1 MQDETSV
8 GAASVEIDGT
18 EYTFAGELEREP
30 AIRAARAASPISF
43 DTRVNALDDR
53 SPYTVKSSES
63 YFADLYASSRGD
75 AGALDRLRIHGE
87 QRDLTSTDGAGG
99 DFVPP
104 QHLVTEWIEAVRG
117 SGPFIATLKDSGLPE
132 GGDVVNV
139 PRFNTGATVAAQQDG
154 GSVSETDPVTD
165 TIAANVITVAGF
177 VDTSVQVFERSVPGL
192 DSVLVQDLSRA
203 YTDKLD
209 SLAINGTGSSGQPEG
224 LVNADGGSAIS
235 YTDASP
241 TFGEL
246 ASKIQQA
253 VATVATARKLPPTH
267 LLLHPRRLAF
277 IAKELDTTNRP
288 MAVVEN
294 QGPTNAGAVLAGP
307 TAEGIGGTLAGL
319 TLVSDPNIVTT
330 SGAGTNEDTLFVYRP
345 DDIYWATN
353 GVPKLEVFRDSLS
366 STLQV
371 RIRAYGFSAFTAERR
386 PESFA
391 SITGTG
397 LAAWF

>member
-1 MQDETSV
+1 MQDQSAV
-8 GAASVEIDGT
+8 GAASVELDGV
-18 EYTFAGELEREP
+18 EYSFAGELEREP

-43 DTRVNALDDR
+43 DTRVDALEPR
-53 SPYTVKSSES
+53 SPYTPTSHES

-104 QHLVTEWIEAVRG
+104 THLVTEWIEAVRG
-117 SGPFIATLKDSGLPE
+117 SGPFLATLKDSGLVDH
-132 GGDVVNV
+132 GDVVNV
-139 PRFNTGATVAAQQDG
+139 PRFNTGASVAAQEDG
-154 GSVSETDPVTD
+154 GTVSETDPVTD
-165 TIAANVITVAGF
+165 TIAAKVVTCAGF
-177 VDTSVQVFERSVPGL
+177 VDVSVQAIERSIPGL
-192 DSVLVQDLSRA
+192 DQVIIQDLSRA

-330 SGAGTNEDTLFVYRP
+330 TGAGTNEDTLWIFRP
-345 DDIYWATN
+345 DDLYFATN
-353 GVPKLEVFRDSLS
+353 GVPKLEVFRDTLS
-366 STLQV
+366 ANLQV

-386 PESFA
+386 PESFC

>member
-1 MQDETSV
+1 MLQDQPV
-8 GAASVEIDGT
+8 GAASVEIDGQ

-30 AIRAARAASPISF
+30 AIRAARAASPINL
-43 DTRVNALDDR
+43 DTRVDVLGAR
-53 SPYTVKSSES
+53 SPYTPTSHES

-75 AGALDRLRIHGE
+75 AGALDRLRVHGE
-87 QRDLTSTDGAGG
+87 QRDLTSTDTAGG

-104 QHLVTEWIEAVRG
+104 QHLVTEWISAIRG

-165 TIAANVITVAGF
+165 TIAANVTTVAGF
-177 VDTSVQVFERSVPGL
+177 VDLSVQAFERSAPGL
-192 DSVLVQDLSRA
+192 DQVIIQDLSRA

-224 LVNADGGSAIS
+224 LVNADGGGAIT

-241 TFGEL
+241 SFGEL
-246 ASKIQQA
+246 ASKIQEA
-253 VATVATARKLPPTH
+253 VATVATNRKLPPTH

-277 IAKELDTTNRP
+277 FAKELDSSNRP
-288 MAVVEN
+288 MAVTEYA
-294 QGPTNAGAVLAGP
+294 GPVNAGAVLSGP

-319 TLVSDPNIVTT
+319 TLVSDPNISTVTG
-330 SGAGTNEDTLFVYRP
+330 SGTNQDTIWVYRP

-371 RIRAYGFSAFTAERR
+371 RIRAYGYSAFTAERR
-386 PESFA
+386 PESFC

-397 LAAWF
+397 LASWF

>member
-18 EYTFAGELEREP
+18 EYTFAGTLEREP

-43 DTRVNALDDR
+43 DTRVDVLGER

-87 QRDLTSTDGAGG
+87 QRDLTSTDTAGG

-104 QHLVTEWIEAVRG
+104 THLVTEWVEAVRG
-117 SGPFIATLKDSGLPE
+117 SGPFLATLKDSGLVDR
-132 GGDVVNV
+132 GDVVNV

-165 TIAANVITVAGF
+165 TIACSVITVAGF
-177 VDTSVQVFERSVPGL
+177 VDTSVQAFERSAPGL
-192 DSVLVQDLSRA
+192 DQVIIQDLSRA

-224 LVNADGGSAIS
+224 LVNADGGGTVT

-246 ASKIQQA
+246 AAKIQQA

-330 SGAGTNEDTLFVYRP
+330 TGAGTNEDTLFVYRP

-366 STLQV
+366 ATLQV

-391 SITGTG
+391 SVTGTG
-397 LAAWF
+397 LAAWY